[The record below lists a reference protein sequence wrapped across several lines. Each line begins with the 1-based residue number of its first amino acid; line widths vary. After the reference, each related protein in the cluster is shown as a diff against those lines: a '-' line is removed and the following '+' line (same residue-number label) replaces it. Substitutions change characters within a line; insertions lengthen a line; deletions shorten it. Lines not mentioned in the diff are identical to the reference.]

1 MSVVGTYEL
10 SEKWTLSADF
20 VFSTGGA
27 YTLPVGKVIVSDGG
41 SLYDGVYYSYDQR
54 NNYRLNAYHRL
65 DLGATYRKS
74 RTIFKGK
81 LPMVSEWVFS
91 IYNVYSH
98 KNPYF
103 VYLTVDPVTQKPQA
117 KQVSLLP
124 IIPSVT
130 YNFKF

>member
-1 MSVVGTYEL
+1 M
-10 SEKWTLSADF
+10 
-20 VFSTGGA
+20 
-27 YTLPVGKVIVSDGG
+27 PVGRVSLSSGG
-41 SLYDGVYYSYDQR
+41 SLYDGVYYVYTDR

-65 DLGATYRKS
+65 DVGATYHKNK
-74 RTIFKGK
+74 ILFKK
-81 LPMVSEWVFS
+81 YPFVAEWVFS

-98 KNPYF
+98 RNPYF
-103 VYLTVDPVTQKPQA
+103 VYLTVDPLTNEPKA